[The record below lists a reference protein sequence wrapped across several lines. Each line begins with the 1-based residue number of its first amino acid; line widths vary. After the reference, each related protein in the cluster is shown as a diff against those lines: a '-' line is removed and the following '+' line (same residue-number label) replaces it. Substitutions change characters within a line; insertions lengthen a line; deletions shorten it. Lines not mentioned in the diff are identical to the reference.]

1 MAKNLIPQIARMLG
15 VENGEEFKLSFK
27 RGTENKTFPE
37 SFKLNEN
44 ALLINNE
51 DGWTPTAGHTF
62 VELIHGDFKI
72 IKLPWR
78 PKPGEYYYTYNS
90 LWEII
95 SVSWRDDLYDLCW
108 QKLDLVFRTEEEALE
123 ERPHIYEKWA
133 GEEWEE

>member
-1 MAKNLIPQIARMLG
+1 MKATRDN
-15 VENGEEFKLSFK
+15 EEF
-27 RGTENKTFPE
+27 TADIEI
-37 SFKLNEN
+37 
-44 ALLINNE
+44 ADLLIGKKE
-51 DGWTPTAGHTF
+51 
-62 VELIHGDFKI
+62 I

-108 QKLDLVFRTEEEALE
+108 QKLDLVFRTEEEALK
-123 ERPHIYEKWA
+123 ERPHIYEEWT